1 MTKSAEQ
8 RTRSW
13 RSRASFWLS
22 AGVIT
27 VVAWLVI
34 GTGHTNLYL
43 GPYVALGALACLAGW
58 RGDRVAALVIYLG
71 GIIGATAVAWSAGP
85 VGLRDDGINF
95 IASRSAYLEMLVIIA
110 AAVAAVLG
118 PVAVAGGY
126 LVGRLV
132 RRLKPATDDPL

>member
-34 GTGHTNLYL
+34 GTGHDNLYL
-43 GPYVALGALACLAGW
+43 GPYVVLAALACLAGW
-58 RGDRVAALVIYLG
+58 RRDRVAALVIYLG
-71 GIIGATAVAWSAGP
+71 GIIGGTTVAVAAGAVGVEPGADSAM
-85 VGLRDDGINF
+85 
-95 IASRSAYLEMLVIIA
+95 RSSYYAMLVIIA

-118 PVAVAGGY
+118 LVAVAGGY

-132 RRLKPATDDPL
+132 RRLKPGSSDPL

>member
-1 MTKSAEQ
+1 MTTSAEQ
-8 RTRSW
+8 TTRSW
-13 RSRASFWLS
+13 RSRAFFWLS

-34 GTGHTNLYL
+34 GMGHDHTYL
-43 GPYVALGALACLAGW
+43 GPFVVLGALACLTGW

-71 GIIGATAVAWSAGP
+71 GIVGARTVAWAPGADWYSSAEDPAHRLGYFQMY
-85 VGLRDDGINF
+85 VFL
-95 IASRSAYLEMLVIIA
+95 A

-118 PVAVAGGY
+118 LVAVAGGY

-132 RRLKPATDDPL
+132 RRLKPETSDPL

>member
-8 RTRSW
+8 RTRWW

-34 GTGHTNLYL
+34 GTGHDNLYL
-43 GPYVALGALACLAGW
+43 GPYVVLGALACLAGW

-71 GIIGATAVAWSAGP
+71 GIVGARTVAWAPGADWYSSAEDPAHRQGYF
-85 VGLRDDGINF
+85 N
-95 IASRSAYLEMLVIIA
+95 LVVTMA
-110 AAVAAVLG
+110 GSVAAVLG
-118 PVAVAGGY
+118 LLVVVGGY
-126 LVGRLV
+126 LVGRAV
-132 RRLKPATDDPL
+132 RRRKPATSDPL